1 METTTGY
8 KRGAFNDAQKR
19 QLLKP
24 IKGERVMHL
33 DGHSHLSQ
41 QDVRAHLIRTFDFG
55 GFDIEILDIGLVFEQ
70 QYDKPATNNKPERKG
85 VWDACYKAVVRLTIR
100 NPELEVVTILEDGS
114 TATASAQGT
123 RGAAHDLAYKS
134 AISLS
139 IKRAATSLGDQFGL
153 GLYNKGSQAAIVRN
167 TIAQL
172 EALKGADDTTPTDI
186 QDGIEQQES
195 LGLDD
200 DQVGDYDDNQD
211 EPAEPSAK
219 PVATKRATNGRQG
232 AKRAAVAKA
241 EPQAERVEIP
251 ATLPHSG
258 GDIAATADIEP
269 PEAAAPVVDL
279 NRARAQDAL
288 PGETEPEYQM
298 RKRRER
304 EAAEAMQREQRK
316 AEEQAAIDVA
326 EDEERAERQRQ
337 AAAQEA
343 KIREEEAAAASV
355 ERIKAE
361 RAQRGAPVKAT
372 PEEATAIVKAEP
384 EPWSEPAV
392 GAEPDWRAMTLA
404 DWSTHAEGL
413 KNIIQVKASWDA
425 ASAANALTTE
435 ARMELI
441 KRKARIESAAKPAAE
456 PEQSTLA

>member
-1 METTTGY
+1 MTDSTPRGSLTT
-8 KRGAFNDAQKR
+8 DQVV
-19 QLLKP
+19 QLLHPVNPSRVVRGDHVKP
-24 IKGERVMHL
+24 
-33 DGHSHLSQ
+33 HLSQ
-41 QDVRAHLIRTFDFG
+41 QDVLAHLTRVFG
-55 GFDIEILDIGLVFEQ
+55 FGHFDIEVRETECIFEQ
-70 QYDKPATNNKPERKG
+70 PTTNSRG
-85 VWDACYKAVVRLTIR
+85 AGAWSVGYRALVRLWVR
-100 NPELEVVTILEDGS
+100 DPDQKLVAYFDGGS
-114 TATASAQGT
+114 TGESEGQPSRAAS
-123 RGAAHDLAYKS
+123 HDLAYKS
-134 AISLS
+134 ALSTSL
-139 IKRAATSLGDQFGL
+139 KRATIALGDQFGL
-153 GLYNKGSQAAIVRN
+153 SLYNKGQMTALVKGVMVGGPVR
-167 TIAQL
+167 
-172 EALKGADDTTPTDI
+172 
-186 QDGIEQQES
+186 QDGDVQEGVDQQEVDGGTAGELTEAEGS
-195 LGLDD
+195 
-200 DQVGDYDDNQD
+200 Q

-232 AKRAAVAKA
+232 TKRAPAKAA

-251 ATLPHSG
+251 AEATAPAEPEKPAAEPEAP
-258 GDIAATADIEP
+258 AAT
-269 PEAAAPVVDL
+269 APVVDL

-298 RKRRER
+298 RKRSER
-304 EAAEAMQREQRK
+304 AAAEAMEREQRK
-316 AEEQAAIDVA
+316 VEEQAAIDVA

-343 KIREEEAAAASV
+343 KIREEEAAAAAEV

-384 EPWSEPAV
+384 EPWAEPAV

-413 KNIIQVKASWDA
+413 KNIVQVKASWDA